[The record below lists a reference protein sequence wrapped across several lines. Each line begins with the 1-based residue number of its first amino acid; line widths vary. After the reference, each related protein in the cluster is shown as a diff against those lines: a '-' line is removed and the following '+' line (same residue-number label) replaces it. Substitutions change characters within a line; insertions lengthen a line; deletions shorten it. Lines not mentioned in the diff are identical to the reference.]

1 MYATLVRVLGK
12 NGFKELQH
20 AKIEEVTIPE
30 DGDTSD
36 AIDMQGFLYCALE
49 MPGDFDGT
57 SINLEASN
65 DYHLTDSPTWKSV
78 YDDNG
83 TEIEITVGADR
94 VVVLAHINDKVNN
107 SNNLLGPLHYMRIKS
122 VTTQTEDRKIKVM
135 LSR

>member
-1 MYATLVRVLGK
+1 MYATLVRVLGR

-20 AKIEEVTIPE
+20 ANVQEVTIPE

-36 AIDMQGFLYCALE
+36 AIDMQGFVYCALE
-49 MPGDFDGT
+49 MPGDFDGDT
-57 SINLEASN
+57 INIEASN

-83 TEIEITVGADR
+83 TEIGITVGTDR
-94 VVVLAHINDKVNN
+94 IVVLAHINEKIKD
-107 SNNLLGPLHYMRIKS
+107 SNNLIGPLHYMRLKAG
-122 VTTQTEDRKIKVM
+122 TTQTGERKIKVM